1 MLPRLVPIVAA
12 TSIVLASITGHAGG
26 WAVVSVEDLPEHFT
40 VGKSTELKFTVR
52 QHGMHLVPGL
62 RARVTAIGD
71 GREVDAD
78 AQPAEPGHYKAT
90 LTLPRAGKWNVTI
103 HSGFGV
109 ASALNLRPIEA
120 VAPGTT
126 VTPAALALRGLD
138 LFVAKGCNS
147 CHYHGDTKTQP
158 LARVGEDLTDKRYS
172 DGLLSMMLTNPAM
185 IPKPDI
191 WQMPDLKLQRQEV
204 AALVAFINKPRTRP

>member
-12 TSIVLASITGHAGG
+12 TSIGFATITGHAGG
-26 WAVVSVEDLPEHFT
+26 CAVVSLADLPGQFT
-40 VGKSTELKFTVR
+40 VGQPTELKFAVR
-52 QHGMHLVPGL
+52 QHGMHLLPGL
-62 RARVTAIGD
+62 RARVTAVAD
-71 GREVDAD
+71 GRQVDAD

-90 LTLPRAGKWNVTI
+90 FTLPRAGKWNVTI

-109 ASALNLRPIEA
+109 ASVLNLRPIEA

-126 VTPAALALRGLD
+126 VAPAPLALRGLD

-147 CHYHGDTKTQP
+147 CHYHGDTRTQP
-158 LARVGEDLTDKRYS
+158 VARVGEDLTDKRYS

-191 WQMPDLKLQRQEV
+191 WQMPDLKLQPQEV